1 MILNIQNITK
11 SFGKKEVLKGISFN
25 LEKGKLYG
33 IVGENGSGKSTLLKI
48 IIGLLKADN
57 GIININGEVGYCPQK
72 PLLFSQLTIA
82 EHIQYFGSA
91 YNLKKIDYEK
101 QFNYFLK
108 HFNFEKFKY
117 DKVEI
122 LSGGT
127 KQKLNLTLALLPDP
141 ELLIL
146 DEPYNGF
153 DWDTYMK
160 FWDLADRLLNKGC
173 TILIVTHF
181 LNETDRFNCIFNLKN
196 GYLS

>member
-48 IIGLLKADN
+48 IIGLLKADK
-57 GIININGEVGYCPQK
+57 GIININGKIGYCPQK
-72 PLLFSQLTIA
+72 PLLFSQLTIT
-82 EHIQYFGSA
+82 EHIQYFSSA

-108 HFNFEKFKY
+108 HFNFEKYKY

-173 TILIVTHF
+173 SILIVTHF